1 MMKSTQAVAFKL
13 LVEALEDDKRKR
25 ERSTYNAKFIW
36 KNVARG
42 ILSAIGALIVYGL
55 VAWLIIKRG
64 WISLKDAMAVRSM
77 SIVSGGGPHLTQLPP
92 KM

>member
-1 MMKSTQAVAFKL
+1 MMKSTQSVAFKL

-25 ERSTYNAKFIW
+25 ERSTYNAKFIG

-42 ILSAIGALIVYGL
+42 ILSSIGALLVYGL
-55 VAWLIIKRG
+55 VAWLIIKHG
-64 WISLKDAMAVRSM
+64 WSSLKDVMAVRTM
-77 SIVSGGGPHLTQLPP
+77 SIGVPQLPP